1 MNAPERRTA
10 GSVHAGVAIGVLAV
24 AGVAWNVLVY
34 GCTGPAVAV
43 PPPKIAVIREHRLC
57 NFPKSFG
64 DFELYPEAEGNS
76 VPRDKRDGV
85 LEFGEEEI
93 ETLGIARSDWNWYY
107 MATYRDKRLPPSQ
120 PERHVC
126 LRITYY
132 TEPYEPV
139 PHVPETKTCD
149 DLFRELQARR
159 QHMAVVIDEHGS
171 LSGIVTLEDL
181 LEELVGEIEDEYD
194 IHETLIRAI
203 DRNLFMVDGRAEIDA
218 VEEILGVELPEG
230 DYNTVAGLLLKML
243 GRIPESGEEIVV
255 SGLDLRVVSA
265 SPTRI
270 GKVRIRKR

>member
-139 PHVPETKTCD
+139 PHVPERAITASAARIDPTRSGPLVMTLPGLPHPWSD
-149 DLFRELQARR
+149 ALGEIWVQRTAYAWTDRSTGRELRGAMY
-159 QHMAVVIDEHGS
+159 HFF
-171 LSGIVTLEDL
+171 IV
-181 LEELVGEIEDEYD
+181 
-194 IHETLIRAI
+194 
-203 DRNLFMVDGRAEIDA
+203 NGRAEHRWEA
-218 VEEILGVELPEG
+218 VCSEMTSRLRRRCCFAKIEVGP
-230 DYNTVAGLLLKML
+230 AG
-243 GRIPESGEEIVV
+243 R
-255 SGLDLRVVSA
+255 GLDDMTAVDAACREFLRQAMPVV
-265 SPTRI
+265 
-270 GKVRIRKR
+270 VRFLPSRADLR